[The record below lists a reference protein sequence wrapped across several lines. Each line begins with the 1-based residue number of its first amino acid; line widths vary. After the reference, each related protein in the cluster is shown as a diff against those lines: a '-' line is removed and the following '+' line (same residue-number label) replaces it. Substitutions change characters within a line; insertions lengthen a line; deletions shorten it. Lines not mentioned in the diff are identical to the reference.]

1 MDWLLNLR
9 TNINSR
15 SLMENLCFTALSI
28 NSIFTGSSML
38 QIRPL
43 VLRPVTGDVATSSSS
58 ESKKDAEVI

>member
-1 MDWLLNLR
+1 
-9 TNINSR
+9 
-15 SLMENLCFTALSI
+15 
-28 NSIFTGSSML
+28 ML